1 MTFKKYSRSVATNMV
16 IANMIGTGI
25 FTSIGFQVMNP
36 PIGIPD
42 PFAIMFIWFIG
53 GVFALCG
60 ATAYAE
66 VATTFRE
73 SGGEYTFLSKI
84 YHPIVGFASGWVSII
99 VGFSAAIAALALAS
113 GDYLMPIMNEMLGS
127 NLPAYV
133 PKVVAIS
140 LIMLVTL
147 IQLGGVVTGG
157 LFQNIIT
164 TIKLMFI
171 LVLIITPF
179 FFLAESGKSHVSFS
193 PTSSSWSTIFSLP
206 FAGSLVYVMFA
217 YSGWN
222 SSSYIAGNMENPKKN
237 LPFSLVT
244 GTAIVTLVY
253 LALTGVF
260 MYVCTFDEMRGKVA
274 IGNIVISK
282 VFNEQAALIFAGL
295 FAVALVSGINAMF
308 IAGPRVAQRMGEDYR
323 IFSFLKGQNEKGA
336 PVNAILL
343 QTLISITIV
352 LLFDF
357 RMILQYIE
365 LTLSLFCLLTV
376 VGVFAIRARKLGDE
390 SSIKTWGYPFTPLL
404 FIGVTLWMILYFVQM
419 EPMRLVWTGVTILL
433 AVVIYFLSP
442 KNTE

>member
-171 LVLIITPF
+171 LVIIITPF

-376 VGVFAIRARKLGDE
+376 VGVFVIRARKLGDE

-419 EPMRLVWTGVTILL
+419 EPMRLVWTGVTILS

>member
-127 NLPAYV
+127 NLPEYV

-171 LVLIITPF
+171 LVIIITPF

-193 PTSSSWSTIFSLP
+193 PNSSSWSTIFSLP

-376 VGVFAIRARKLGDE
+376 VGVFVIRARKLGDE

-419 EPMRLVWTGVTILL
+419 EPMRLVWTGVTILS